1 MRFYAILRSMT
12 TQLPGKLNKLRRDLP
27 EGLLVDAA
35 WLSKHGYATSLVS
48 KYVAAGYLERPAG
61 RVYRKPRGAL
71 SWEQAVISLQT
82 LLYRTPLAVGGRTA
96 LALQGYE
103 HYLPRATQQV
113 HLFGPSAPPVGSRS
127 FPSPSASSSTTAL
140 SSSRRKRA
148 CRPKAI
154 STAPTPRPRRKRPK
168 RASSSSHGGNGAGR
182 WWFHRRS
189 GRCSKYSTSFPIT
202 RASRPWTSWSRAFRP

>member
-1 MRFYAILRSMT
+1 MA
-12 TQLPGKLNKLRRDLP
+12 TQLLGKLNHLRRDLP

-35 WLSKHGYATSLVS
+35 WLSKHGYSTSLVS

-103 HYLPRATQQV
+103 HYLPRVTQQV
-113 HLFGPSAPPVGSRS
+113 HLYGPSAPPG
-127 FPSPSASSSTTAL
+127 
-140 SSSRRKRA
+140 
-148 CRPKAI
+148 
-154 STAPTPRPRRKRPK
+154 
-168 RASSSSHGGNGAGR
+168 
-182 WWFHRRS
+182 
-189 GRCSKYSTSFPIT
+189 
-202 RASRPWTSWSRAFRP
+202 